1 MRCVLTLKADR
12 EKSLR
17 RFHPWIFS
25 NAVARISGRPKP
37 GQTVEVQ
44 DAQGN
49 WLARASY
56 SPESQIQARV
66 WTFQQTQAVDIA
78 FFRKRL
84 QQAEQARKLLPLFGS
99 TNAYRLIA
107 GENDGLPGITIDR
120 YANVLVLQ
128 LLSAGAEFQRK
139 ALLSALSSE
148 YPECAI
154 YERSDVDVRKKEGLQ
169 PTTGLLQGELPP
181 QPMAIEE
188 NGLKLLIDIE
198 QGHKT
203 GYYLDQRNNRKLIGE
218 LARDKRVLNCFSYTG
233 GFGTYALRGGAKEVI
248 NLDVS
253 DLALETA
260 AKNVELNGLDSSRIQ
275 QVKADVFQQL
285 RDYRE
290 QGEKFDLIVLDPP
303 KFVDSK
309 ASLKRASRGYKD
321 INFQALHLLNPGG
334 ILATY
339 SCSGL
344 MPTGLFQKIVAD
356 AAVDAN
362 CPLRFLKT
370 LEQAEDHPVASYYPE
385 GHYLKG
391 FLCVVD

>member
-1 MRCVLTLKADR
+1 MRCVVTLKAERD
-12 EKSLR
+12 KSLR

-25 NAVARISGRPKP
+25 NAIAKVSGKPKP
-37 GQTVEVQ
+37 GQTVEVV

-56 SPESQIQARV
+56 SPDSQIRARV
-66 WTFQQTQAVDIA
+66 WSFEQEQAIDIA

-84 QQAEQARKLLPLFGS
+84 QHAEQARALLSCFGHS
-99 TNAYRLIA
+99 NAYRLIA

-120 YANVLVLQ
+120 YADVLVLQ

-139 ALLSALSSE
+139 ALLTALQAE
-148 YPECAI
+148 YPQCAI

-169 PTTGLLQGELPP
+169 PCTGLLHGELPP

-188 NGLKLLIDIE
+188 NGLQLLIDVVE
-198 QGHKT
+198 GHKT

-218 LARDKRVLNCFSYTG
+218 LSAGKRVLNCFSYTG
-233 GFGTYALRGGAKEVI
+233 GFGTYALRGGASEVI

-253 DLALETA
+253 EPALAIA
-260 AKNVELNGLDSSRIQ
+260 AQNVALNQLDASRIAHL
-275 QVKADVFQQL
+275 KADVFAQL
-285 RDYRE
+285 RLYRE
-290 QGEKFDLIVLDPP
+290 QGEQFDLIVLDPP

-309 ASLKRASRGYKD
+309 ASLNRACRGYKD
-321 INFQALHLLNPGG
+321 INLLALQLLKPGG

-344 MPTGLFQKIVAD
+344 MPTPLFQKVVAD

-362 CPLRFLKT
+362 RPLRFLKT
-370 LEQAEDHPVASYYPE
+370 LEQAEDHPVASFYPE

>member
-1 MRCVLTLKADR
+1 MRCTLTLKADR
-12 EKSLR
+12 DRSLR
-17 RFHPWIFS
+17 RLHPWIFS
-25 NAVARISGRPKP
+25 NGVAKISGRPKP
-37 GQTVEVQ
+37 GQTVEVV
-44 DAQGN
+44 DNQGN

-56 SPESQIQARV
+56 SPESQIRARV
-66 WTFQQTQAVDIA
+66 WSFEQSQAIDIA

-84 QQAEQARKLLPLFGS
+84 QQAEQARKLLPLFAT

-139 ALLSALSSE
+139 ALLKALQTE
-148 YPECAI
+148 YPECVI
-154 YERSDVDVRKKEGLQ
+154 YERSDVDVRKKEGLE
-169 PTTGLLQGELPP
+169 PTTGLIHGELPA
-181 QPMAIEE
+181 QPMEIEE

-203 GYYLDQRNNRKLIGE
+203 GYYLDQRNNRSLVGE
-218 LARDKRVLNCFSYTG
+218 LSQGKRVLNCFSYTG
-233 GFGTYALRGGAKEVI
+233 GFGTYALRGGASEVI

-253 DLALETA
+253 ELALETA
-260 AKNVELNGLDSSRIQ
+260 AKNVAINGLDESRIHHI
-275 QVKADVFQQL
+275 KADVFQQL

-290 QGEKFDLIVLDPP
+290 QGEQFDLIVLDPP

-321 INFQALHLLNPGG
+321 INFQALHLLKSGG

-344 MPTGLFQKIVAD
+344 MPTDLFQKIVAD
-356 AAVDAN
+356 AAVDAGR
-362 CPLRFLKT
+362 PLRFLKT
-370 LEQAEDHPVASYYPE
+370 LEQSEDHPVASFYPE

>member
-1 MRCVLTLKADR
+1 MRCVLTLKAER

-25 NAVARISGRPKP
+25 NAVAKISGRPKS
-37 GQTVEVQ
+37 GQTVEVH
-44 DAQGN
+44 DSQGN

-56 SPESQIQARV
+56 SPESQIRARAWSFDANQAI
-66 WTFQQTQAVDIA
+66 DIA
-78 FFRKRL
+78 FFRKKL
-84 QQAEQARKLLPLFGS
+84 QQAQQARTLLSRFGT

-120 YANVLVLQ
+120 YADVLVLQ

-139 ALLSALSSE
+139 ALLKALTTE

-154 YERSDVDVRKKEGLQ
+154 YERSDVDIRKKEGLE
-169 PTTGLLQGELPP
+169 PTTGLLHGELPP

-188 NGLKLLIDIE
+188 NGLKLWIDVVE
-198 QGHKT
+198 GHKT
-203 GYYLDQRNNRKLIGE
+203 GYYLDQRNNRKLVGE
-218 LARDKRVLNCFSYTG
+218 LAQDKRVLNCFSYTG
-233 GFGTYALRGGAKEVI
+233 GFGTYALRGGASEVI

-253 DLALETA
+253 EPALAIA
-260 AKNVELNGLDSSRIQ
+260 ADNVALNALDASKIKH
-275 QVKADVFQQL
+275 VKADVFQQL
-285 RDYRE
+285 RDYKE
-290 QGEKFDLIVLDPP
+290 QGEQFDLIVLDPP

-309 ASLKRASRGYKD
+309 ANLNRACRGYKD
-321 INFQALHLLNPGG
+321 INLQAIQLLKPGG

-344 MPTGLFQKIVAD
+344 MPTSLFQKLVAD
-356 AAVDAN
+356 AAVDAGR
-362 CPLRFLKT
+362 PLRFLKT
-370 LEQAEDHPVASYYPE
+370 LEQSEDHPVASFYPE